1 MKVEAILK
9 TTDAKTLFELFKKY
23 TDQLVKNTE
32 SLGIFAIDD
41 EQVCVK
47 CGSEDLNHGHNGE
60 ISCNNCGSVS
70 NVFENSDIRK
80 VVKQLKEKRK

>member
-9 TTDAKTLFELFKKY
+9 NTDAKTLFELFKRY
-23 TDQLVKNTE
+23 TDKLVENTE
-32 SLGIFAIDD
+32 SLGIFAID
-41 EQVCVK
+41 EQVSK
-47 CGSEDLNHGHNGE
+47 
-60 ISCNNCGSVS
+60 